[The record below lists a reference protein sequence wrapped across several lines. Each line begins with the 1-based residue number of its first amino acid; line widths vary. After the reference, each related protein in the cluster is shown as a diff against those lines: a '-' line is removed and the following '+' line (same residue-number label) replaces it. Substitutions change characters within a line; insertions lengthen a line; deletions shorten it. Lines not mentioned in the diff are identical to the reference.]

1 MSEQRKAWT
10 TYIVLRLLFFVV
22 PFAALYAL
30 ALALGFSMTLAG
42 ITAAVLAALIG
53 VSLSILL
60 LSKPREEASESIYA
74 WRNRDRT
81 ADDIAEDEVLDSG
94 VAGEEAS
101 GGTGS
106 GTGTGIGAGT
116 GPDAD
121 ADAERTSS

>member
-30 ALALGFSMTLAG
+30 GLALGFTMMMSG
-42 ITAAVLAALIG
+42 IIAAVLAALIG

-81 ADDIAEDEVLDSG
+81 TDDIAEDAVLD
-94 VAGEEAS
+94 GESEGDRS
-101 GGTGS
+101 
-106 GTGTGIGAGT
+106 
-116 GPDAD
+116 
-121 ADAERTSS
+121 

>member
-60 LSKPREEASESIYA
+60 LSKPREEASESIYE

-116 GPDAD
+116 GPEAD

>member
-1 MSEQRKAWT
+1 MLPGNPPGEGRECTVCLGRLGAVSEQRKAWT

-30 ALALGFSMTLAG
+30 GLALGFTMMMSG
-42 ITAAVLAALIG
+42 IIAAVLAALIG

-81 ADDIAEDEVLDSG
+81 VDDVAEDAVLD
-94 VAGEEAS
+94 GE
-101 GGTGS
+101 
-106 GTGTGIGAGT
+106 
-116 GPDAD
+116 AD
-121 ADAERTSS
+121 ER

>member
-1 MSEQRKAWT
+1 MLPGNPPGEGRECTVCLGRLGAVSEQRKAWT

-30 ALALGFSMTLAG
+30 GLALGFTMMMSG
-42 ITAAVLAALIG
+42 IIAAVLAALIG

-81 ADDIAEDEVLDSG
+81 FDDVAEDAVLD
-94 VAGEEAS
+94 GE
-101 GGTGS
+101 
-106 GTGTGIGAGT
+106 
-116 GPDAD
+116 AD
-121 ADAERTSS
+121 ER